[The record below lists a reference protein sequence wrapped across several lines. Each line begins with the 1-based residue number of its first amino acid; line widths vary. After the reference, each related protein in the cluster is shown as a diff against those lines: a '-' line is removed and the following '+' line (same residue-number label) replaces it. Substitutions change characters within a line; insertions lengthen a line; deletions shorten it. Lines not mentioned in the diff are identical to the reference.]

1 LSDGRVG
8 ILGGT
13 FDPIHHAHLAIA
25 EQAHEQLRLAEV
37 LFVPAAQTVH
47 KPADAVTPVEHRAR
61 MIELAIA
68 DNPHF
73 TLSRTE
79 IERDGPSYTVDT
91 LAQLRAERP
100 NDELFFI
107 VSAEAARDLPTWREP
122 ARILELARV
131 AIVPRLGYGTPTREW
146 LAHHFPG
153 RADRFIYLDAPAL
166 GHSASDIRRRV
177 AAGQSIR
184 YLLPRE
190 VEDYIS
196 RHALYTGAR

>member
-1 LSDGRVG
+1 MSGGSVG
-8 ILGGT
+8 VLGGT

-25 EQAHEQLRLAEV
+25 EQAYEQLHLAEV
-37 LFVPAAQTVH
+37 LFVPAAHTVH
-47 KPADAVTPVEHRAR
+47 KPTAAVTPVEHRAR

-68 DNPHF
+68 DNSHF
-73 TLSRTE
+73 TLSRIE
-79 IERDGPSYTVDT
+79 IERGGPSYTVDT
-91 LAQLRAERP
+91 LSQLRAERP
-100 NDELFFI
+100 DEELFFI

-122 ARILELARV
+122 ARILDLSHI
-131 AIVPRLGYGTPTREW
+131 AIVPRLGYETPTREW

-153 RADRFIYLDAPAL
+153 RADRFSYLDAPAL

-184 YLLPRE
+184 YLLPPG